1 MKVSS
6 ILVLLILS
14 TTVNATFLLQPL
26 ITPVMF
32 TLGALFTANE
42 IDVDPL
48 LDGMRDL
55 LSLKNS
61 NVNKMS
67 EEKEEEESVEDMLGS
82 VSNEDFTPKDD
93 VEKEQIKLDKDEKKV
108 RESEGYKKGLAEV
121 NAASEA
127 TRKELE
133 KSHPE

>member
-14 TTVNATFLLQPL
+14 ATVNATFLLQPL

-55 LSLKNS
+55 LSLNKS

-108 RESEGYKKGLAEV
+108 RESEGYIKGLAEV